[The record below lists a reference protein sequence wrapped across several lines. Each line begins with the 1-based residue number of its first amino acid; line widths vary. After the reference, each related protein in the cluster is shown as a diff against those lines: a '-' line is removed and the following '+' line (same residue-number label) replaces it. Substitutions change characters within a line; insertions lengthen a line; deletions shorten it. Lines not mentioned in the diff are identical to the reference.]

1 MKKGIGGASLWRTD
15 DPKYSLYSADGG
27 GRDTFISFYNGGF
40 LKSNTNV
47 FPITGTHIADHK
59 MANKCRSPRG

>member
-1 MKKGIGGASLWRTD
+1 MKKNIGGGASLWRTD
-15 DPKYSLYSADGG
+15 DPKYSLYSADGC

-47 FPITGTHIADHK
+47 FPITGTHI
-59 MANKCRSPRG
+59 N

>member
-1 MKKGIGGASLWRTD
+1 MGG
-15 DPKYSLYSADGG
+15 ADGG

-47 FPITGTHIADHK
+47 FPITGTHIN
-59 MANKCRSPRG
+59 ANKVPHQMKSPRG